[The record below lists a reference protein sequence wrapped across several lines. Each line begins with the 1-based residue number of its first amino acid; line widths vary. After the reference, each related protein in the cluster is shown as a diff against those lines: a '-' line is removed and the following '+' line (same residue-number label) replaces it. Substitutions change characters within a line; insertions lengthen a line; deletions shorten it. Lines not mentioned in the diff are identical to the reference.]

1 MEEKN
6 KENNDIDTRMIHFSL
21 SFSYTTFLFAVIL
34 GVIFDMIFPLQILG
48 EEYYKYIGVVL
59 IFIGS
64 VLAYWAQTTS
74 RRPKNYEVK
83 ERDVSDFLRGP
94 YRYIR
99 TPTHFGLFVMTLG
112 LALSISSPFSII
124 FTIIAHAISKL
135 IFIRKEE
142 SLLEK
147 KYGQVF
153 VDYKKKVKNWI

>member
-1 MEEKN
+1 MDEKN

-34 GVIFDMIFPLQILG
+34 GVIFDMIFPLQMLV
-48 EEYYKYIGVVL
+48 EEYYKYIGVIL

-74 RRPKNYEVK
+74 RRSKNYEVK
-83 ERDVSDFLRGP
+83 ERNVSDFLRGP
-94 YRYIR
+94 YKYIR
-99 TPTHFGLFVMTLG
+99 TPTHFGIFVMTLG
-112 LALSISSPFSII
+112 LALAISSPFSII